1 MTVDQYTAFLDLM
14 PDIER
19 VLQSRGI
26 KVPRP
31 PFDKKVITTEEEAE
45 DEESAD
51 DGDRDGDKHQSS
63 PEQKGRLD
71 KFKMKKNH
79 EATSSSDEG

>member
-1 MTVDQYTAFLDLM
+1 MTVEQYTAFLDLM

-19 VLQSRGI
+19 VLKSKGI

-31 PFDKKVITTEEEAE
+31 PFDKQPVAAEEQAE
-45 DEESAD
+45 DDESAEHAGED
-51 DGDRDGDKHQSS
+51 EHPSS
-63 PEQKGRLD
+63 PEQKDRLD
-71 KFKMKKNH
+71 KFKLKKNH